1 MFEFTELPAIAGFV
15 LLATQYIKKLP
26 PFSRGKGKEFLPILA
41 AVLGAISA
49 IVYQIIFEGLPYDA
63 ASVTQYGLQGFIAG
77 LTACGSFSFFK
88 CTFIGKPKPEKPAYS
103 EKGEM

>member
-1 MFEFTELPAIAGFV
+1 MFEITELPAIAGFV
-15 LLATQYIKKLP
+15 LLATQYIKKVP
-26 PFSRGKGKEFLPILA
+26 PFSRGKGKEFLPVLA
-41 AVLGAISA
+41 AVLGAIAA
-49 IVYQIIFEGLPYDA
+49 IVYQIVFNEMPYDA
-63 ASVTQYGLQGFIAG
+63 AGVMQYAFQGFVAG